1 MKKNT
6 IFMCLSLGLAGMLT
20 ACSFDN
26 KFEDAEVQ
34 DATLKGKLTLSVES
48 GVEFQTGTRA
58 VDENTYLNT
67 DNYTVNIKNNSN
79 VSVFSGT
86 FADLKTQLPKELD
99 NGSYN
104 ISASYG
110 TELPASRDNF
120 LATGTDIF
128 TIRGD
133 QTTTVNLVCTPTA
146 GKILVVFDAAMETYC
161 ASYKV
166 TFGGTTALG
175 TNTVTWNKGESA
187 PYYLAISENG
197 ETVNYTIN
205 VTAKTDYAPVVNGEK
220 VTVATYTGSFPLQRN
235 HTKKLTVRPNY
246 TPTTDGGLNLDITID
261 DSVNDKPIEIEVP
274 LSWL

>member
-6 IFMCLSLGLAGMLT
+6 IFMCLSLGMAAMLT
-20 ACSFDN
+20 SCSFDN

-34 DATLKGKLTLSVES
+34 DGAQKGKLTLSVES

-58 VDENTYLNT
+58 VDESTFANT
-67 DNYTVNIKNNSN
+67 DNYTVNITKDGASK
-79 VSVFSGT
+79 FSGT
-86 FADLKTQLPKELD
+86 FASLKALLPMELD

-104 ISASYG
+104 ITASYG
-110 TELPASRDNF
+110 AEMPASRETF
-120 LATGTDIF
+120 LATGSDIF

-133 QTTTVNLVCTPTA
+133 QTTPVSLVCTPTA
-146 GKILVVFDAAMETYC
+146 GKIQVVFDASMETYC

-166 TFGGTTALG
+166 IFSGTEKLG
-175 TNTVTWNKGESA
+175 TNTVTWNKGETA

-220 VTVATYTGSFPLQRN
+220 VTVATVEGNFQLERN
-235 HTKKLTVRPNY
+235 HTKKLTVKPNY
-246 TPTTDGGLNLDITID
+246 TPTTDGGLSLDITID
-261 DSVNDKPIEIEVP
+261 DSVNPVPVNIEVP
-274 LSWL
+274 LSWI